1 MDIIKALEWRYA
13 TKRMTGESIPHDI
26 LDAIIKAAHLAPSGI
41 GLQPYEIFIISD
53 KLWKEKLLPI
63 AMNQPQIVEAS
74 HVLVFAAWDNY
85 TPERIDKVFD
95 HLNLIR
101 NADTTISGRQR
112 NFAKQFFGKMSK
124 EENFHH
130 AAKQANIA
138 LGLALATAA
147 LNKIDASPMEGFDP
161 VMLDEVLDLREK
173 GLRSSMLLALGYRD
187 ETNDWNLPLKKVR
200 KPLDEFVKKVN

>member
-13 TKRMTGESIPHDI
+13 TKRMTGESIPQETLEAI
-26 LDAIIKAAHLAPSGI
+26 LKAAHLAPSGI
-41 GLQPYEIFIISD
+41 GLQPYEIFVISD
-53 KLWKEKLLPI
+53 KSWKEKLLPV
-63 AMNQPQIVEAS
+63 AMNQPQIVESS
-74 HVLVFAAWDNY
+74 HIIIFAAWDNY
-85 TPERIDKVFD
+85 TPERIDKVFY

-101 NADTTISGRQR
+101 NTNTSISEKQR
-112 NFAKQFFGKMSK
+112 NFAKQFFGKMST

-147 LNKIDASPMEGFDP
+147 LHQVDASPMEGFNP
-161 VMLDEVLDLREK
+161 VMLDELLDLRAK

-187 ETNDWNLPLKKVR
+187 VANDWNLELKKVR
-200 KPLDEFVKKVN
+200 KPLGEFITYI